1 MSRSRL
7 AADDG
12 FTLIE
17 LLVVILIIGIL
28 AAIALPAF
36 LSQRGKAE
44 DAHAKSAVSTAAK
57 AINVWSTE
65 HGSYSDAGPADL
77 VKIEPTL
84 AQAPGLDVTGD
95 GESYTVSVDSAGPG
109 GTFSIE
115 REDSGDLVRDCTNP
129 GAGACL
135 ADPDALGN
143 RW

>member
-1 MSRSRL
+1 MTRSRL

-17 LLVVILIIGIL
+17 ILVVIVIIGIL

-36 LSQRGKAE
+36 LSQRGRAQ
-44 DAHAKSAVSTAAK
+44 DSNAKSSVSTAAK
-57 AINVWSTE
+57 AINVWNTD
-65 HGSYSDAGPADL
+65 HGSYADADKAAL

-84 AQAPGLDVTGD
+84 AQISGLAVTSD
-95 GESYTVSVDSAGPG
+95 SDSYTVSVDSTGPG
-109 GTFSIE
+109 GTFSIQ
-115 REDSGDLVRDCTNP
+115 RKANGDVIRGCTNA

-135 ADPDALGN
+135 SAPDALGN